1 MIDEQGHTH
10 GCVQCKN
17 PFPCNIDAC
26 SILNYTC
33 DECQAKL
40 DAEAE
45 EKAESDDEPAHQV
58 ESAVDPPP
66 DEKVADK
73 EEPSESES
81 NSDTESEEES
91 ASEEEQKPQHSVH
104 RISTH
109 RARSAKSK
117 KK

>member
-1 MIDEQGHTH
+1 MDVEGHVH
-10 GCVQCKN
+10 ECVIHKG
-17 PFPCNIDAC
+17 PVPCNEDNCHIANFVC
-26 SILNYTC
+26 PA
-33 DECQAKL
+33 CQAKL

-45 EKAESDDEPAHQV
+45 EKSESDDEPAHQV

-91 ASEEEQKPQHSVH
+91 AGEEEQKPQHSVH